1 MQGGG
6 EMSEVKHCTRCPWSD
21 PYAEVGMRLPCE
33 GVAIPSASKQG
44 DEPVAWMCKHSRAPY
59 EYCGSVSSGRVA
71 PQGRHVPFD
80 RWPTCP
86 GDWQPL
92 YPAPPVDVAGW
103 IEQTADLAD
112 SRGRDGGLL
121 REAASAYRAQFGPK
135 GGGDG
140 E

>member
-1 MQGGG
+1 MVADGRQCVKENDHEDECVFVAHKQGRGPG
-6 EMSEVKHCTRCPWSD
+6 EAGQHCTRCPWSD

-92 YPAPPVDVAGW
+92 YPAP
-103 IEQTADLAD
+103 L
-112 SRGRDGGLL
+112 GR
-121 REAASAYRAQFGPK
+121 EK
-135 GGGDG
+135 W
-140 E
+140 